1 MNWEFLI
8 QNKESLLVSTDT
20 RNLPAGCVFF
30 ALHGANFDGNK
41 FAQQA
46 LEQGASL
53 VVIDDPEVFSTLNP
67 QLSYTSSA
75 SDRSSKGEIRTFNSQ
90 HSYTSSASDRSSK
103 GEIRTLPSQLLLV
116 EDTLLALQDLARAWR
131 RHLGLPIIGVTG
143 TNGKTTTKELL
154 ATVLSTKYNLHY
166 TQGNLNNQIG
176 VPLTLLS
183 LTTAHEL
190 AIVEMGASHPG
201 DIKELVDIAE
211 PNYGLITNVGRAH
224 LEGFG
229 SFEGVQ
235 RTKQELYDYLVAH
248 QGTIFRNT
256 DNPYL
261 AAMHSNAARE
271 FRSLGV
277 QEFRSTSEP
286 LNRAASELSEPL
298 NRAAS
303 ELSEP
308 LNSKASEPSE
318 PLNSDFVAYTT
329 GVMPDG
335 TRLVGAY
342 NAENISAALCVGE
355 YFGVDREQGLAA
367 IRQYVPTNNRSQAM
381 TTERNRL
388 IVDAYNANPTSM
400 QAAISVF
407 KGDTF
412 ILGAMRELGE
422 YTHLEHQNVV
432 NMLAE
437 RKADLVFLVGE
448 EYRLTTSPYPIFDT
462 VDQLHAYLEE
472 HPLTDK
478 HILLKGSRSTHI
490 EQLLDIL

>member
-1 MNWEFLI
+1 MNWDFLI
-8 QNKESLLVSTDT
+8 KDKESISVSTDT

-41 FAQQA
+41 FAKQA

-53 VVIDDPEVFSTLNP
+53 AVIDNPEYALP
-67 QLSYTSSA
+67 QGTM
-75 SDRSSKGEIRTFNSQ
+75 
-90 HSYTSSASDRSSK
+90 
-103 GEIRTLPSQLLLV
+103 LV
-116 EDTLLALQDLARAWR
+116 EDTLLALQDLAREWR
-131 RHLGLPIIGVTG
+131 RELGLPIIGITG

-176 VPLTLLS
+176 VPLTLLQIS
-183 LTTAHEL
+183 RAHEM

-211 PNYGLITNVGRAH
+211 PNCGLITNVGRAH

-235 RTKQELYDYLVAH
+235 QTKKELYDYLRAH
-248 QGTIFRNT
+248 EGYIFRNI

-261 AAMHSNAARE
+261 AQMAGD
-271 FRSLGV
+271 L
-277 QEFRSTSEP
+277 QT
-286 LNRAASELSEPL
+286 
-298 NRAAS
+298 
-303 ELSEP
+303 
-308 LNSKASEPSE
+308 
-318 PLNSDFVAYTT
+318 VAYTT
-329 GVMPDG
+329 GKLPSG
-335 TRLVGAY
+335 THLVGEY
-342 NAENISAALCVGE
+342 NAENVSAALCVGE
-355 YFGVDREQGLAA
+355 HFEVSREQGLEA
-367 IRQYVPTNNRSQAM
+367 IRQYVPTNNRSQNVK
-381 TTERNRL
+381 TDNNQL

-400 QAAISVF
+400 QAAINAF
-407 KGDTF
+407 KGDTY

-437 RKADLVFLVGE
+437 RKADLVYLVGE

-462 VDQLHAYLEE
+462 VEQLHEYLEAN
-472 HPLTDK
+472 PLINRT
-478 HILLKGSRSTHI
+478 ILLKGSRSTKM
-490 EQLLDIL
+490 EKLLDIL

>member
-1 MNWEFLI
+1 MNWDFLI

-41 FAQQA
+41 FALQA

-53 VVIDDPEVFSTLNP
+53 AVIDDPEVYL
-67 QLSYTSSA
+67 QA
-75 SDRSSKGEIRTFNSQ
+75 QRSSSSQ
-90 HSYTSSASDRSSK
+90 GDLQGAAD
-103 GEIRTLPSQLLLV
+103 LPRLLLV

-131 RHLGLPIIGVTG
+131 RELGLPIIGITG

-154 ATVLSTKYNLHY
+154 ATVLSTKYHLHY

-176 VPLTLLS
+176 VPLTLLQI
-183 LTTAHEL
+183 TRAHEM

-248 QGTIFRNT
+248 NGTIFRNT
-256 DNPYL
+256 DNPFL
-261 AAMHSNAARE
+261 MQMHEKA
-271 FRSLGV
+271 
-277 QEFRSTSEP
+277 
-286 LNRAASELSEPL
+286 
-298 NRAAS
+298 
-303 ELSEP
+303 
-308 LNSKASEPSE
+308 LNSQLSTF
-318 PLNSDFVAYTT
+318 NSQQVAYTT
-329 GVMPDG
+329 GVMPSG
-335 TRLVGAY
+335 TRLIGAY

-355 YFGVDREQGLAA
+355 HFGISREQGLAA
-367 IRQYVPTNNRSQAM
+367 IRQYVPTNNRSQQM
-381 TTERNRL
+381 QTVNNHL

-400 QAAISVF
+400 QAAINAF
-407 KGDTF
+407 KGDTY

-422 YTHLEHQNVV
+422 YSHLEHQNIV

-437 RKADLVFLVGE
+437 RKADLVYLVGK

-462 VDQLHAYLEE
+462 VEELHAYLEQ
-472 HPLTDK
+472 HPLRDRY
-478 HILLKGSRSTHI
+478 ILLKGSRSTKM
-490 EQLLDIL
+490 ETLLDIL

>member
-1 MNWEFLI
+1 MDWSFLI
-8 QNKESLLVSTDT
+8 RNKESLLVSTDT

-41 FAQQA
+41 FALQA

-53 VVIDDPEVFSTLNP
+53 AVIDDPEV
-67 QLSYTSSA
+67 YIA
-75 SDRSSKGEIRTFNSQ
+75 HSQ
-90 HSYTSSASDRSSK
+90 SPIAHS
-103 GEIRTLPSQLLLV
+103 LLLV

-131 RHLGLPIIGVTG
+131 RELGLPIIGVTG

-154 ATVLSTKYNLHY
+154 ATVLSTKYHLHY

-176 VPLTLLS
+176 VPLTLLQ
-183 LTTAHEL
+183 LTRAHEL

-201 DIKELVDIAE
+201 DIKELVEIAE

-248 QGTIFRNT
+248 NGTIFRNT

-261 AAMHSNAARE
+261 ATMYQNALQAAGDLQRSDLQDQGSNLQ
-271 FRSLGV
+271 RSDLH
-277 QEFRSTSEP
+277 
-286 LNRAASELSEPL
+286 
-298 NRAAS
+298 
-303 ELSEP
+303 
-308 LNSKASEPSE
+308 
-318 PLNSDFVAYTT
+318 YTT

-342 NAENISAALCVGE
+342 NAENVSAALCVGE

-367 IRQYVPTNNRSQAM
+367 IRRYEPTNNRSQAM
-381 TTERNRL
+381 QTANNQL

-412 ILGAMRELGE
+412 ILGAMRELGD

-437 RKADLVFLVGE
+437 RKAELVYLVGE

-462 VDQLHAYLEE
+462 VDELRVYLEE
-472 HPLTDK
+472 HPLRGR
-478 HILLKGSRSTHI
+478 HILLKGSRSTKM
-490 EQLLDIL
+490 ETLLPIL

>member
-1 MNWEFLI
+1 MTLNDTMDWSSLI
-8 QNKESLLVSTDT
+8 KNKDSLLVSTDT

-30 ALHGANFDGNK
+30 ALHGANFNGNK
-41 FAQQA
+41 FAKQA

-53 VVIDDPEVFSTLNP
+53 AVIDNPEYV
-67 QLSYTSSA
+67 
-75 SDRSSKGEIRTFNSQ
+75 
-90 HSYTSSASDRSSK
+90 
-103 GEIRTLPSQLLLV
+103 LPEGTLLV
-116 EDTLLALQDLARAWR
+116 EETLLALQDLARAWR
-131 RHLGLPIIGVTG
+131 RELGLPIIGITG

-176 VPLTLLS
+176 VPLTLLQI
-183 LTTAHEL
+183 TRAHEM

-235 RTKQELYDYLVAH
+235 QTKKELYDYLREH
-248 QGTIFRNT
+248 QGFIFRNT

-261 AAMHSNAARE
+261 AQMAGD
-271 FRSLGV
+271 LKTVG
-277 QEFRSTSEP
+277 
-286 LNRAASELSEPL
+286 
-298 NRAAS
+298 
-303 ELSEP
+303 
-308 LNSKASEPSE
+308 
-318 PLNSDFVAYTT
+318 YTT
-329 GVMPDG
+329 GQMPEG
-335 TRLVGAY
+335 TNLVGAY
-342 NAENISAALCVGE
+342 NAENVSAAVCVGVH
-355 YFGVDREQGLAA
+355 FGVSEEQALEAV
-367 IRQYVPTNNRSQAM
+367 RHYVPTNNRSQSMQTAH
-381 TTERNRL
+381 NHL

-400 QAAISVF
+400 QAAINSF

-422 YTHLEHQNVV
+422 YTHLEHQNIV

-437 RKADLVFLVGE
+437 RKADLVYLVGE

-462 VDQLHAYLEE
+462 VEDLHVFLQTN
-472 HPLTDK
+472 PLQGK
-478 HILLKGSRSTHI
+478 YILLKGSRSTRM
-490 EQLLDIL
+490 EKLLDIL